1 MKWIK
6 ICGVTRAEDATAIV
20 RSGAD
25 AIGFNFFPGSKRY
38 ISIATA
44 RKLVAATS
52 PAEADAPSVDRVG
65 VFVNADAEVI
75 YRTIQETGLNVLQ
88 IHGDETPEQVAKIHH
103 RCPETAVIRA
113 FRVAPQNI
121 EKTLEE
127 IDRLTQIVPLAA
139 VLLDAFV
146 PGEFGGTGITVDP
159 LVLQHYSTQQRPGL
173 ILAGG
178 LNPENVASAT
188 DHVAVW
194 GIDTA
199 SGVEST
205 AGIKDAALVDQFIR
219 AARAAEIADNHL
231 TQPIRIGGSIRGS

>member
-1 MKWIK
+1 MWIK
-6 ICGVTRAEDATAIV
+6 ICGVTRAEDVAAIV

-25 AIGFNFFPGSKRY
+25 AIGFNFYPGSRRY
-38 ISIATA
+38 ISIAAA
-44 RKLVAATS
+44 RKLVAATRL
-52 PAEADAPSVDRVG
+52 ARTDAPPVDRVG

-75 YRTIQETGLNVLQ
+75 HRTIQETELNVLQ
-88 IHGDETPEQVAKIHH
+88 IHGDETIEQIAEIHR

-127 IDRLTQIVPLAA
+127 IDRLTLSVPLAA
-139 VLLDAFV
+139 VLLDALV

-159 LVLQHYSTQQRPGL
+159 LVLQRYSMQQRPGL

-178 LNPENVASAT
+178 LNPKNVSSAT
-188 DHVAVW
+188 EHVAVW

-199 SGVEST
+199 SGVESA
-205 AGIKDAALVDQFIR
+205 AGIKDAAMVDQFIR